1 MTINIKNRRRRAGLR
16 AGNISFVVFGDAFMS
31 ICVVACV
38 AGQCPLN
45 YAWFNLGRADYVHF
59 IDPFVDP
66 ALALS

>member
-16 AGNISFVVFGDAFMS
+16 AGNISFVVLLDNA
-31 ICVVACV
+31 
-38 AGQCPLN
+38 PLK